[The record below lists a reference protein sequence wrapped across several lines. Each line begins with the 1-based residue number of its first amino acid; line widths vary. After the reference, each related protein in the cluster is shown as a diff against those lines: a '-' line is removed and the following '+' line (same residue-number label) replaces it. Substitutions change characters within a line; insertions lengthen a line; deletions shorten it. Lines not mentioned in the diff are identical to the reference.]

1 MNHDLSLYT
10 PQESVLPDGTSD
22 DQLIA
27 MWLHDKSDSTQEEYT
42 RDVQQF
48 REYVSVPLKRLT
60 LPDLQAYADEL
71 KLLDIKPATIA
82 RRLKSIKSL
91 LSFAQRTGYIR
102 FNIGTMVK
110 VPKLKKT
117 LAERIM
123 TEEQVFTMLA
133 KEVNPRNHALLR
145 LLYASGIRVS
155 ELCDLTWRDVQPR
168 DDTGQI
174 TVFGKGEK
182 TRTVLLKKET
192 FDEIMQL
199 RGDVSDTAPLFRS
212 RGGAHGK
219 AGRKLD
225 ASQVNRIVEAAAI
238 RARIAVYTETI
249 ITDGKQVQRKRSRV
263 SPHWLRH
270 AHASHALDNGASIA
284 VVKETLG
291 HESIETTAGYT
302 HARPG
307 VSSAQFLKI

>member
-1 MNHDLSLYT
+1 MNRDIIIST
-10 PQESVLPDGTSD
+10 PQASVLPDGTTD
-22 DQLIA
+22 DQLID
-27 MWLHDKSDSTQEEYT
+27 MWLHDKAPQTQEEYT
-42 RDVQQF
+42 RDINQF
-48 REYVSVPLKRLT
+48 REYISVPLQRLT

-91 LSFAQRTGYIR
+91 LSFAQKTGYIR
-102 FNIGTMVK
+102 FNVGTMVK

-133 KEVNPRNHALLR
+133 KEPNPRNHALLR

-155 ELCDLTWRDVQPR
+155 EVCDLQWRDVQPR
-168 DDTGQI
+168 GDTGQI
-174 TVFGKGEK
+174 TVFGKGDK

-192 FDEIMQL
+192 YEELVAL
-199 RGDVSDTAPLFRS
+199 RNDAPHEAPVFRS
-212 RGGAHGK
+212 RGGGK
-219 AGRKLD
+219 GTAGRKLD
-225 ASQVNRIVEAAAI
+225 PSQVTRIVEAAAL
-238 RARIAVYTETI
+238 RAGIATYTETI
-249 ITDGKQVQRKRSRV
+249 IQDGKQVQRKRSRV

-302 HARPG
+302 HVRPE
-307 VSSAQFLKI
+307 VSSAHYLKI

>member
-1 MNHDLSLYT
+1 MHDLTIYT
-10 PQESVLPDGTSD
+10 PQESVLPDGTTD

-27 MWLHDKSDSTQEEYT
+27 MWLHDKAELTQEEYA
-42 RDVQQF
+42 RDINQF
-48 REYVSVPLKRLT
+48 REYVSVPLQRLT
-60 LPDLQAYADEL
+60 LPDLQAYTDEL

-123 TEEQVFTMLA
+123 SEEQVFTMLA
-133 KEVNPRNHALLR
+133 KETNKRNHALLR

-155 ELCDLTWRDVQPR
+155 EVCDLRWKDVQPR
-168 DDTGQI
+168 GDTGQI

-182 TRTVLLKKET
+182 TRTVLLKSETYKELLT
-192 FDEIMQL
+192 L
-199 RGDVSDTAPLFRS
+199 RKDASQDAPVFLS
-212 RGGAHGK
+212 RGGGHGK
-219 AGRKLD
+219 AGRHLD
-225 ASQVNRIVEAAAI
+225 PSQVTRIVEAAAI
-238 RARIAVYTETI
+238 RAGIATYTETI
-249 ITDGKQVQRKRSRV
+249 FQDGKQVQRKRSRV

-302 HARPG
+302 HVRPG
-307 VSSAQFLKI
+307 TSSAHYLKI

>member
-1 MNHDLSLYT
+1 MAHDITIYR
-10 PQESVLPDGTSD
+10 PQESVLPEGTSD

-27 MWLHDKSDSTQEEYT
+27 MWLHDKSNSTQEEYT
-42 RDVQQF
+42 RDVGQF

-60 LPDLQAYADEL
+60 LPDLQAYVDEL

-102 FNIGTMVK
+102 YNIGTMVK

-123 TEEQVFTMLA
+123 TEAQVFTLLA
-133 KEVNPRNHALLR
+133 KETNPRNHALLR

-155 ELCDLTWRDVQPR
+155 EVCDLCWEDVQPR
-168 DDTGQI
+168 DNTGQI

-182 TRTVLLKKET
+182 TRTVLLT
-192 FDEIMQL
+192 P
-199 RGDVSDTAPLFRS
+199 DTSSELLTLHNDAMPGSVPVFRS
-212 RGGAHGK
+212 RGGASGK

-225 ASQVNRIVEAAAI
+225 PSQVTRIVEAAAC
-238 RARIAVYTETI
+238 RAGIAVYTETVI
-249 ITDGKQVQRKRSRV
+249 VEGKQVQRKRCGYRV
-263 SPHWLRH
+263 IGCAMHIQATRSIM
-270 AHASHALDNGASIA
+270 AHLSQ
-284 VVKETLG
+284 
-291 HESIETTAGYT
+291 
-302 HARPG
+302 
-307 VSSAQFLKI
+307 SSKKH

>member
-1 MNHDLSLYT
+1 MVYNLTPYT
-10 PQESVLPDGTSD
+10 PQESVLPEGTSD

-42 RDVQQF
+42 RDIQQF

-117 LAERIM
+117 LAEHIM
-123 TEEQVFTMLA
+123 TESQVFTMLA
-133 KEVNPRNHALLR
+133 KEANTRNHALLR

-155 ELCDLTWRDVQPR
+155 EVCDLCWEDVQPR

-182 TRTVLLKKET
+182 TRTILLKKET
-192 FDEIMQL
+192 YEEVVQL
-199 RGDVSDTAPLFRS
+199 YKGAAPGTPVFRS
-212 RGGAHGK
+212 RGGASGK

-225 ASQVNRIVEAAAI
+225 QSQVTRIVEAAAC
-238 RARIAVYTETI
+238 RAGIAVYTETI
-249 ITDGKQVQRKRSRV
+249 IRDDKQVQRKRSRV

-302 HARPG
+302 HVRPG
-307 VSSAQFLKI
+307 VSSAQYLKI

>member
-1 MNHDLSLYT
+1 MARDITIYH
-10 PQESVLPDGTSD
+10 PQESVLPEDTSD

-42 RDVQQF
+42 RDIQQF

-91 LSFAQRTGYIR
+91 LSFAQKTGYIR

-133 KEVNPRNHALLR
+133 KEANPRNHALLR

-155 ELCDLTWRDVQPR
+155 EVCDLCWEDVQSR

-182 TRTVLLKKET
+182 TRTILLKKET
-192 FDEIMQL
+192 YEEVSQL
-199 RGDVSDTAPLFRS
+199 RDNASPGAPIFRS
-212 RGGAHGK
+212 RGGAFGK

-225 ASQVNRIVEAAAI
+225 QSQVTRIVEAAAL
-238 RARIAVYTETI
+238 RAGIAVYTETVI
-249 ITDGKQVQRKRSRV
+249 VEGKQVQRKRSRV

-302 HARPG
+302 HVRPG
-307 VSSAQFLKI
+307 VSSAQFLKV

>member
-1 MNHDLSLYT
+1 MNNLTIYT
-10 PQESVLPDGTSD
+10 PQESVLPEDTSD

-42 RDVQQF
+42 RDIQQF
-48 REYVSVPLKRLT
+48 REYVSVPLQHLT

-91 LSFAQRTGYIR
+91 LSFAQKRGYIH

-123 TEEQVFTMLA
+123 TEAQVFTMLA
-133 KEVNPRNHALLR
+133 KEPNARNHALLR
-145 LLYASGIRVS
+145 LLYASGMRVS
-155 ELCDLTWRDVQPR
+155 EICDLTWRDVQPR
-168 DDTGQI
+168 GDTGQI

-182 TRTVLLKKET
+182 TRTVLLRAET

-199 RGDVSDTAPLFRS
+199 GGAVSPDTPVFRS
-212 RGGAHGK
+212 RGGASGK

-225 ASQVNRIVEAAAI
+225 PSQVTRIVEAAAL
-238 RARIAVYTETI
+238 RAGIAVYTETI
-249 ITDGKQVQRKRSRV
+249 IKDGKQVQRKRSRV

-302 HARPG
+302 HVRPG
-307 VSSAQFLKI
+307 ISSAQYLKI

>member
-1 MNHDLSLYT
+1 MNNLTIYT
-10 PQESVLPDGTSD
+10 PQESVLPDDTSD

-42 RDVQQF
+42 RDIQQF

-91 LSFAQRTGYIR
+91 LSFVQRTGYIR

-123 TEEQVFTMLA
+123 TEAQVFTMLA
-133 KEVNPRNHALLR
+133 KEANPRNHALLR

-155 ELCDLTWRDVQPR
+155 EVCDLCWEDVQPHG
-168 DDTGQI
+168 DSGQI

-182 TRTVLLKKET
+182 TRIILLT
-192 FDEIMQL
+192 P
-199 RGDVSDTAPLFRS
+199 DTYRELLTLHNDAAPGAPIFRS
-212 RGGAHGK
+212 RGGASGK

-225 ASQVNRIVEAAAI
+225 PSQVTRIVEAAAC
-238 RARIAVYTETI
+238 RAGIAVYTETVI
-249 ITDGKQVQRKRSRV
+249 VEGKQVQRSRSRV

-302 HARPG
+302 HIRPG
-307 VSSAQFLKI
+307 VSSAQYLKI